1 MGDGKKLRGR
11 LETVAANLWW
21 SWQPEGEALW
31 RGISDEGWRRAGSSA
46 VALLAG
52 MSDEVLAE
60 RFAGE
65 PALEARLT
73 ALEERWAAENARPRW
88 HDEVGAPCGGTVA
101 YFCAEYGL
109 HESLLTYSGGLGILA
124 GDHLKSASDL
134 GLPFVAVG
142 LLYQEGYVRQEISA
156 DGTQEARFP
165 MVNFDD
171 YPLKAA
177 VGRDG
182 EQVVVEVEIFGVPCK
197 VKVWELSVGRVRL
210 FMLDTRHE
218 ENNAELSAITSRLY
232 GGGGDLR
239 IRQELVL
246 GVGGVRALRAL
257 ELPIAGYH
265 LNEGHSSF
273 LNLER
278 LREELSAGR
287 SWDEALRSVRASSL
301 FTTHTPV
308 EAGHD
313 RFDVGLA
320 WAALEGLAGELGL
333 DRDALLALGHW
344 PDESDPNALFNMT
357 LLAMHTCD
365 HLNGVAALHGA
376 VSRQMFGRFWGSPAV
391 DEVPIG
397 HVTNGVHAATWQAPE
412 VRALLEEGLNAGA
425 IEAEPQSESE
435 GALAG
440 ALEDA
445 KLWGALQ
452 GAKERL
458 LSLARRREA
467 ARRARL
473 GLPPWADRLDPKAL
487 TIGFAR
493 RFATYKRADLIFQE
507 MERLLAII
515 EAAPGP
521 VQLFFA
527 GKAHPADEGGKALVR
542 AVYEAS
548 QHPKLEGRVLLI
560 EDYDMEVGRAMVQGA
575 DVWLNNPRRPKEASG
590 TSGMKAAMSG
600 VPNLSILDGWW
611 PEGYRGDNGWA
622 FGAEEEYSSQE
633 AQDNDDRAALYATI
647 EEKVLP
653 AFYERDAAGL
663 PRRWLACARASIA
676 SCTFLF
682 HSHRQVRDYTR
693 TYYSKITSS

>member
-1 MGDGKKLRGR
+1 MGDGQSLRGR
-11 LETVAANLWW
+11 LGEVAANLWW

-31 RGISDEGWRRAGSSA
+31 RGISEEGWRAAGSSA
-46 VALLAG
+46 VNLLKQLDDA
-52 MSDEVLAE
+52 
-60 RFAGE
+60 
-65 PALEARLT
+65 ALEAAFQGNT
-73 ALEERWAAENARPRW
+73 DLEEKLNELESRW
-88 HDEVGAPCGGTVA
+88 HAELDARRWYDEVSAPCGGTVA

-134 GLPFVAVG
+134 GIPLVAVG
-142 LLYQEGYVRQEISA
+142 LLYQEGYVIQEIDA
-156 DGTQEARFP
+156 EGQQGARFP
-165 MVNFDD
+165 KVDFTS
-171 YPLKAA
+171 YPLTPALNPA
-177 VGRDG
+177 G
-182 EQVVVEVEIFGVPCK
+182 EQVVVEVEIFGEPCAI
-197 VKVWELSVGRVRL
+197 KVWELKVGKVRL
-210 FMLDTRHE
+210 FLLDTLDPS
-218 ENNAELSAITSRLY
+218 NSPELAAITSRLY
-232 GGGGDLR
+232 GGGNPLR

-257 ELPIAGYH
+257 EIPIAGYH

-278 LREELSAGR
+278 LREYLSEGLA
-287 SWDEALRSVRASSL
+287 WDEALRRVRTSSL

-320 WAALEGLAGELGL
+320 WAALEGLAGALSLNREQ
-333 DRDALLALGHW
+333 LLALGHW
-344 PDESDPNALFNMT
+344 PDESDPNSLFNMT

-365 HLNGVAALHGA
+365 HLNGVAALHGE
-376 VSRQMFGRFWGSPAV
+376 VSRQMFRRFWGETPTE
-391 DEVPIG
+391 EVPIG
-397 HVTNGVHAATWQAPE
+397 HVTNGVHAATWQSPE
-412 VRALLEEGLNAGA
+412 VRALVKEALGA
-425 IEAEPQSESE
+425 EALEAEPEEESPARFTA
-435 GALAG
+435 ALP
-440 ALEDA
+440 DA
-445 KLWGALQ
+445 ALWGALQ
-452 GAKERL
+452 GSKRRL
-458 LSLARRREA
+458 IELARRREGK
-467 ARRARL
+467 RRARL
-473 GLPPWADRLDPKAL
+473 GLEPWADRLDPEAL

-507 MERLLAII
+507 MDRLLQII

-542 AVYEAS
+542 AVYQAS
-548 QHPKLEGRVLLI
+548 QHPKLAGRVLLI
-560 EDYDMEVGRAMVQGA
+560 EDYDMEVGRALVQGS

-622 FGAEEEYSSQE
+622 FGAEKDYSSQE
-633 AQDNDDRAALYATI
+633 AQDNEDRAALYETLESAVI
-647 EEKVLP
+647 P
-653 AFYERDAAGL
+653 AFYERNESGL
-663 PRRWLACARASIA
+663 PERWLACARASIV
-676 SCTFLF
+676 SCAQLF

-693 TYYSKITSS
+693 LYYTKISH